1 MEKSCYEIRVLLCSM
16 ENHVLDDYDS
26 PNLDGQTCNLGLL
39 RDAAVRA
46 GSFLLFLFT
55 WQMLV

>member
-1 MEKSCYEIRVLLCSM
+1 M